1 MHLRFRFSDSGFFM
15 AINSK
20 RVVQTLLSVGI
31 LIVSVYFAFRGIDL
45 NRFAAAFGQANYWW
59 VLSTLPIVLLSH
71 YARAMRWKTL
81 LVPIRKDV
89 SVLNGFSAIMI
100 GYMFNNLIPR
110 SGEVIRA
117 YAFSRREKF
126 PLSTTFAVVFVERIL
141 DVVALAI
148 LLIFTSSAFSRE
160 IAVAFPQ
167 FSSYVTSIAI
177 VLALGVIAIVIF
189 LKTSLGSLFLRL
201 VVQPFSEKWYERL
214 SAHLEN
220 FIKGFAVLSSPGQ
233 YVRIIAETLFMWLL
247 YVVPLYILFFA
258 FDFQSQLHLT
268 MFDANVLCVITSLA
282 IAVAPSPGAIG
293 VYHYFAQITLTKF
306 YGMNSETAL
315 AYATIAHGIGFF
327 VPVLIG
333 PLFMMR
339 EGSRGMSWKN
349 MSGSKVEEPVP

>member
-1 MHLRFRFSDSGFFM
+1 M

-20 RVVQTLLSVGI
+20 RVIQTLISVAV

-45 NRFAAAFGQANYWW
+45 DRFAAAFGQANYWW
-59 VLSTLPIVLLSH
+59 VIATLPVVLLSH
-71 YARAMRWKTL
+71 YVRAMRWKTL
-81 LVPIRKDV
+81 LVPIRKNV
-89 SVLNGFSAIMI
+89 AVLNGFSAIMI

-126 PLSTTFAVVFVERIL
+126 PLSTTFAVVFVERII
-141 DVVALAI
+141 DVVSLAI

-167 FSSYVTSIAI
+167 FSSYIMSLVI
-177 VLALGVIAIVIF
+177 VLAVGVIAIIVF
-189 LKTSLGSLFLRL
+189 LKTSVGSLFLRM
-201 VVQPFSEKWYERL
+201 VVRPFSEKWYDRL

-220 FIKGFAVLSSPGQ
+220 FVKGFAVLSRPGQ
-233 YVRIIAETLFMWLL
+233 YFRIIVETMAMWLL
-247 YVVPLYILFFA
+247 YVIPLYILFFA

-268 MFDANVLCVITSLA
+268 LFDANVLCVITSLA

-327 VPVLIG
+327 VPVLVG

-339 EGSRGMSWKN
+339 EGAKGFSWKN
-349 MSGSKVEEPVP
+349 ASGSRVEETAS

>member
-1 MHLRFRFSDSGFFM
+1 MHLRFLFLTVDCLM

-20 RVVQTLLSVGI
+20 RVVQTLLSVSI
-31 LIVSVYFAFRGIDL
+31 LIVSVYFAFRGIDVD
-45 NRFAAAFGQANYWW
+45 RFVAAFGQANYWW

-71 YARAMRWKTL
+71 YVRAMRWKTL
-81 LVPIRKDV
+81 LVPIRREV
-89 SVLNGFSAIMI
+89 SVISGFSAIMI

-117 YAFSRREKF
+117 YVFSRRENF

-148 LLIFTSSAFSRE
+148 LLIFTSSAFSEE
-160 IAVAFPQ
+160 IAIAFPQ
-167 FSSYVTSIAI
+167 FSSYVTSMMI

-189 LKTSLGSLFLRL
+189 LKTSLGALFLRL
-201 VVQPFSEKWYERL
+201 VVQPFSEKWYQRL

-220 FIKGFAVLSSPGQ
+220 FVKGFAVLSSPGQ
-233 YVRIIAETLFMWLL
+233 YLRIIAETLLMWLL
-247 YVVPLYILFFA
+247 YVLPLYILFFA

-315 AYATIAHGIGFF
+315 AYATIAHGIGFL

-339 EGSRGMSWKN
+339 ESAKGISWKSV
-349 MSGSKVEEPVP
+349 SGSKAGESVS